1 MAAPLAGGALQLAC
15 QMPDGPASRTDPQ
28 LTGATPP
35 LEFPRAPERASIAR
49 SDPRPMPP
57 ASPATAG
64 RRGILFVLS
73 SPSGAGKT
81 TLSRKLLAEDPVF
94 SLSVSAT
101 TRPPRPGETA
111 GKDYFFVSQKRF
123 DQMVAEREMLEH
135 AHVFGH
141 SYGTPRAPVEDA
153 VRAGRDV
160 LFDVDWQGA
169 QQLRNS
175 DLGPLVVTVFI
186 LPPSI
191 AALEQR
197 LRMRAQDSDE
207 VIAGRMAKARDE
219 ISHWAEYDYVL
230 INDDLAA
237 CYSRIGT
244 IVAAERQRRDRQKWL
259 QPHVDALNSEF
270 QARMKEPGE

>member
-1 MAAPLAGGALQLAC
+1 
-15 QMPDGPASRTDPQ
+15 
-28 LTGATPP
+28 
-35 LEFPRAPERASIAR
+35 
-49 SDPRPMPP
+49 MPP
-57 ASPATAG
+57 ETDASSD

-81 TLSRKLLAEDPVF
+81 TLSRKLMTEDAGF
-94 SLSVSAT
+94 ILSVSAT
-101 TRPPRPGETA
+101 TRSPRPGEID
-111 GKDYFFVSQKRF
+111 GRDYIFVSQQRF
-123 DQMVAEREMLEH
+123 DDLVTNREMLEH

-141 SYGTPRAPVEDA
+141 SYGTPRAAVETA
-153 VRAGRDV
+153 VRGGRDV

-175 DLGPLVVTVFI
+175 DLGALVVTVFI

-197 LRMRAQDSDE
+197 LRTRAQDSDS

-230 INDDLAA
+230 VNDNLDL

-259 QPHVDALNSEF
+259 QPHVDALNAEF
-270 QARMKEPGE
+270 EARAREPRE

>member
-1 MAAPLAGGALQLAC
+1 
-15 QMPDGPASRTDPQ
+15 
-28 LTGATPP
+28 
-35 LEFPRAPERASIAR
+35 
-49 SDPRPMPP
+49 MPP
-57 ASPATAG
+57 DMQASSD

-81 TLSRKLLAEDPVF
+81 TLSRKLLAEDAQF
-94 SLSVSAT
+94 TLSISAT
-101 TRPPRPGETA
+101 TRASRPGEVE
-111 GKDYFFVSQKRF
+111 GRDYFFVTQQRF
-123 DQMVAEREMLEH
+123 DQMVANREMLEH

-141 SYGTPRAPVEDA
+141 SYGTPRSPVEAA
-153 VRAGRDV
+153 VRGGRDV

-175 DLGPLVVTVFI
+175 DLGALVVTVFI

-197 LRMRAQDSDE
+197 LRTRAQDSDS

-230 INDDLAA
+230 VNDDLDV
-237 CYSRIGT
+237 CFSRIGT
-244 IVAAERQRRDRQKWL
+244 IVAAERRRRDRQKWL
-259 QPHVDALNSEF
+259 QPHVDALNAEF
-270 QARMKEPGE
+270 DARAGEPRK